1 MMENQTEQKKEHL
14 TKADYPLGAKSA
26 ELLYTITGKKY
37 DELTLDGAIAG
48 DINVNDLR
56 ISPKTLEMQ
65 AEISD
70 SVGRTQL
77 ASNFR
82 RAAEMISIS
91 DARILEI
98 YNALRPNRSTKE
110 ELLAI
115 AQELEEQYGATENAK
130 LIREAADV
138 YERRGRLKEIE
149 D

>member
-1 MMENQTEQKKEHL
+1 MKNL
-14 TKADYPLGAKSA
+14 TREDYPLGSKSPD
-26 ELLYTITGKKY
+26 LLYTPTDKAY
-37 DELTLDGAIAG
+37 NNLTLEAALQGEVTSA
-48 DINVNDLR
+48 DLR
-56 ISPKTLEMQ
+56 ISPKTLEMH
-65 AEISD
+65 AEISE
-70 SVGRTQL
+70 SLGRTQL
-77 ASNFR
+77 AKNFR

-115 AQELEEQYGATENAK
+115 ADELEKNYGATENAL

-138 YERRGRLKEIE
+138 YERRGRLKKIE

>member
-1 MMENQTEQKKEHL
+1 MDNSIKEKKLTREN
-14 TKADYPLGAKSA
+14 YPLGSKSP
-26 ELLYTITGKKY
+26 ELLFTPTQKSYNS
-37 DELTLDGAIAG
+37 LTLDAALKGEVTGA
-48 DINVNDLR
+48 DLR

-65 AEISD
+65 AEISE
-70 SVGRTQL
+70 SLGRVQL
-77 ASNFR
+77 AKNFR
-82 RAAEMISIS
+82 RAAEMIALS

-115 AQELEEQYGATENAK
+115 ADELENKYGATENAL

-138 YERRGRLKEIE
+138 YERRGRLRKIE

>member
-1 MMENQTEQKKEHL
+1 MEHSAEKKL
-14 TKADYPLGAKSA
+14 TKADYPLGAKSP
-26 ELLYTITGKKY
+26 ERLFTITNKAY
-37 DELTLDGAIAG
+37 DDLTLDAAIAG
-48 DINVNDLR
+48 DITADDLR

-65 AEISD
+65 AEISE
-70 SVGRTQL
+70 STGRTQL

-82 RAAEMISIS
+82 RAAEMIAIS

-98 YNALRPNRSTKE
+98 YNAMRPNRSTKE
-110 ELLAI
+110 ELLSI
-115 AQELEEQYGATENAK
+115 AQELEEEYGATENAK

>member
-1 MMENQTEQKKEHL
+1 MDHSIKEQMKNL
-14 TKADYPLGAKSA
+14 TREDYPLGSKSPD
-26 ELLYTITGKKY
+26 LLYTPTDKAY
-37 DELTLDGAIAG
+37 NNLTLEAALQGEVTSA
-48 DINVNDLR
+48 DLR
-56 ISPKTLEMQ
+56 ISPKTLEMH
-65 AEISD
+65 AEISE
-70 SVGRTQL
+70 SLGRTQL
-77 ASNFR
+77 AKNFR

-115 AQELEEQYGATENAK
+115 ADELEKNYGATENAL

-138 YERRGRLKEIE
+138 YERRGRLKKIE